1 MQNYTVQVGDTLCG
15 IGKQFGVSKEEI
27 KEVNQLSSD
36 IIAVGQVLKIPMTSN
51 SNNTIY
57 TVLPGDSLY
66 SIAEKYHTT
75 VDELMKINQLDSTLL
90 TVGEKLTVPSSGDNS
105 NSTGSYEVYIVKS
118 GDNLYDIANTYGM
131 TVQELIAINNLTSTA
146 LSLGQQLK
154 VKSNS
159 ISGASMEECYG
170 EGYVEPKYLEYT
182 VQKGDSLY
190 IIANKYNT
198 TVEKLMEL
206 NDLSSIN
213 LSIGQVLKVR
223 QL

>member
-1 MQNYTVQVGDTLCG
+1 MQNYTVQAGDTLCG

-27 KEVNQLSSD
+27 KEVNHLSSD
-36 IIAVGQVLKIPMTSN
+36 LIDVGQVLKIPIVSN
-51 SNNTIY
+51 SNSTIY

-66 SIAEKYHTT
+66 SIAEKYNTT
-75 VDELMKINQLDSTLL
+75 VDELMKLNQLNSTLL
-90 TVGEKLTVPSSGDNS
+90 TVGQKLTVPGN
-105 NSTGSYEVYIVKS
+105 NNATTVYEVYTVKS

-131 TVQELIAINNLTSTA
+131 TVQELMAINNLTSTNLA
-146 LSLGQQLK
+146 PGQQLK

-159 ISGASMEECYG
+159 ILGASMEECYG
-170 EGYVEPKYLEYT
+170 EGYVEPNYIEYT

-206 NDLSSIN
+206 NNLANIN

-223 QL
+223 EV